1 VEGDDVLFENEGGRL
16 VRLPIGLIR
25 RARLEV
31 EF

>member
-1 VEGDDVLFENEGGRL
+1 VVLVTEGRRVHRIPLER
-16 VRLPIGLIR
+16 IR

>member
-1 VEGDDVLFENEGGRL
+1 VLIAEGRRVHR
-16 VRLPIGLIR
+16 VPIDRIR